1 MDQTAIAI
9 DPFNRAEERSLIN
22 IVPPGFAASILKAHQ
37 EKPEW
42 FGETEHTLYKVLRR
56 EKLQPNPSDNRI
68 RMKFWMEYDLAQSEC
83 RRINL
88 QNVIAGICSE
98 QYFREKYTKEP
109 SKVAW
114 MLTPPANYL
123 VVTEE
128 ALQVG
133 LETLRAY
140 IEEPAISESGK
151 IDTKVA
157 EIQFKIVA
165 FLDNRVKGAVVQKT
179 MNLHAAVPKSKIEA
193 VSEERSMEALDK
205 RLKAIEDR
213 RRKAQGQI
221 VNEPT
226 FKPE

>member
-1 MDQTAIAI
+1 
-9 DPFNRAEERSLIN
+9 
-22 IVPPGFAASILKAHQ
+22 
-37 EKPEW
+37 
-42 FGETEHTLYKVLRR
+42 
-56 EKLQPNPSDNRI
+56 
-68 RMKFWMEYDLAQSEC
+68 
-83 RRINL
+83 
-88 QNVIAGICSE
+88 
-98 QYFREKYTKEP
+98 
-109 SKVAW
+109 